1 MVSTPKC
8 VRPNSYHH
16 GSDKWNASN
25 DMAGSKGAVKD
36 AVLHGLRHRNKC
48 KQNYMSTQVS
58 TCHETNSINK
68 TSNKTSSSRKLF
80 VNICTTTPMAQS
92 ILGTGISV
100 PRSST
105 VPGNRRS
112 RISLADL
119 AIVPVP
125 FLHLW
130 RERCRNCSR
139 GGVRGGAPGNQ
150 FG

>member
-1 MVSTPKC
+1 MQPK
-8 VRPNSYHH
+8 
-16 GSDKWNASN
+16 
-25 DMAGSKGAVKD
+25 
-36 AVLHGLRHRNKC
+36 LHV
-48 KQNYMSTQVS
+48 YMPQGELDT
-58 TCHETNSINK
+58 
-68 TSNKTSSSRKLF
+68 KTSSSRKLF
-80 VNICTTTPMAQS
+80 VDICVTTPMAQS

-139 GGVRGGAPGNQ
+139 GGVRGGALGDR

>member
-58 TCHETNSINK
+58 TCHETNSI
-68 TSNKTSSSRKLF
+68 NKTSSSRKLF